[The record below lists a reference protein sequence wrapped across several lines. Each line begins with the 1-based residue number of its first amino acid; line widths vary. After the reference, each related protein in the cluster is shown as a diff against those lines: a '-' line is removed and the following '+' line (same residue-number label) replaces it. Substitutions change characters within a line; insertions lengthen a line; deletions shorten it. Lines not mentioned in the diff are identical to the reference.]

1 MVGKIEFSLYLISI
15 FPTFASLCYNIF
27 MEKLRNIINSRSK
40 NFWLF
45 LSYSSIHNWGKSV
58 SSIFIPIILLQLGFS
73 LSEVILYYIIFYGLN
88 IIMNFFSK
96 SFIVKFGVK
105 KSFILAT
112 TSLILFFILYL
123 HLVVGDWY
131 ILIMMALLMAIY
143 DAFYF
148 IARNYSIIDS
158 SLKKENLKKNNVII
172 NIIDKISRF
181 LGPMIGAGIIL
192 FTENEGIIL
201 FITIFILIISF
212 FPLLKYKKNDHIKNS
227 KINFKKDLFYNKERR
242 GDYINMSLSRFSETA
257 EGVLWPIFIYL
268 VFESLDSVAFL
279 SLLVVF
285 ASLFFTYL
293 TIKIPQVNKNKYIF
307 YGAVGLIII

>member
-1 MVGKIEFSLYLISI
+1 
-15 FPTFASLCYNIF
+15 
-27 MEKLRNIINSRSK
+27 
-40 NFWLF
+40 
-45 LSYSSIHNWGKSV
+45 
-58 SSIFIPIILLQLGFS
+58 
-73 LSEVILYYIIFYGLN
+73 
-88 IIMNFFSK
+88 
-96 SFIVKFGVK
+96 
-105 KSFILAT
+105 
-112 TSLILFFILYL
+112 
-123 HLVVGDWY
+123 
-131 ILIMMALLMAIY
+131 MALLMAIY

-181 LGPMIGAGIIL
+181 FGPMIGAGVIL
-192 FTENEGIIL
+192 FTENESIIL

-227 KINFKKDLFYNKERR
+227 KINFKEDLFYDKERR

-279 SLLVVF
+279 SVLVVF
-285 ASLFFTYL
+285 VSLFFTYL
-293 TIKIPQVNKNKYIF
+293 TIKMPQGNKNKYIF
-307 YGAVGLIII
+307 YGAIGLIII